1 MPRKE
6 ARDRAYHALIWFADK
21 NKDDISPN
29 MSLGDLADELQ
40 RQLAPL
46 GLERSV
52 DAGIIPHDG
61 KSLLQWSRDMMK
73 FHGRDRGSVRETL
86 FTDGNKSVQTS
97 FLDRIGYRF
106 SMSRWST
113 PFQGDS
119 SQVGRVV
126 EHDRSATEQSQ
137 NRPLARPTMSPL
149 SERTSPRGSF
159 DEIVIDPS
167 STTPATAAPAPSEGS
182 TSQRTSDACRPNHDG
197 ASLPMAPTT
206 QCLNPR
212 HSSVEA
218 PAHLASASSVSAA
231 STGSPNAPK
240 PSSEP
245 VSKRPCASSAI
256 PAQTEGQ
263 NAQQSPSETRSSLPF
278 MGAFSIPDSEV
289 RDKMQ
294 SLSQDLQSAVRQLFL
309 SSGIEVGHPA
319 EFEPTPV
326 LELEKLYESAL
337 GTKDWR
343 SRAVELQIYGIPRA
357 FDLLTA
363 LVGAA
368 VHRWVFEK
376 VHPWRGPVQE
386 YLGSKLHRRHVD
398 RVVAEHS
405 KRHPIDPI

>member
-1 MPRKE
+1 
-6 ARDRAYHALIWFADK
+6 
-21 NKDDISPN
+21 
-29 MSLGDLADELQ
+29 
-40 RQLAPL
+40 
-46 GLERSV
+46 
-52 DAGIIPHDG
+52 
-61 KSLLQWSRDMMK
+61 MMK

-86 FTDGNKSVQTS
+86 FTDGNGVLRSRATVRKSAE
-97 FLDRIGYRF
+97 L
-106 SMSRWST
+106 
-113 PFQGDS
+113 
-119 SQVGRVV
+119 
-126 EHDRSATEQSQ
+126 
-137 NRPLARPTMSPL
+137 PTMSPL

-197 ASLPMAPTT
+197 SGTSRQRIFSVCSLDREPECPKTIKRACFKETMREFCYPSPDRRAK
-206 QCLNPR
+206 C
-212 HSSVEA
+212 
-218 PAHLASASSVSAA
+218 SAVALRDQV
-231 STGSPNAPK
+231 N
-240 PSSEP
+240 
-245 VSKRPCASSAI
+245 
-256 PAQTEGQ
+256 
-263 NAQQSPSETRSSLPF
+263 
-278 MGAFSIPDSEV
+278 EV